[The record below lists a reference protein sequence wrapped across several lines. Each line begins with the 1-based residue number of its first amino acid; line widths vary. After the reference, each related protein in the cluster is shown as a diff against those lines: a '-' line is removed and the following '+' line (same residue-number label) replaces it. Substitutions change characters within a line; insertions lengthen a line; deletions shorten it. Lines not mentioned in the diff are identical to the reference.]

1 MSIREGNYVL
11 GLRLGIAS
19 LGWAALA
26 FDGDDKPASIL
37 AMGVRK
43 FPVGAMGDVAS
54 GRDESPNARR
64 REARSTRVRLAR
76 RVERL
81 RGVWTLLQSAG
92 LLPAGRFKDRHAAF
106 EAMGLNPY
114 ALRAKA
120 LDAPLAPHELGRAL
134 YHLSQRRG
142 FQSNRR
148 QAPKDNEELG
158 IVKQGVA
165 DLRQAMTDTK
175 SRTLGE
181 YLARLDRTTPCRRRW
196 LGRDMLREEFAA
208 IVKAQTSSHPNVSEK
223 FWTTLARTIFFQ
235 RPLKSHTHKIGK
247 CELEPSRRRAQLARL
262 DVQEFRVLCRIND
275 LRLVDDVGAEPI
287 ALSAE
292 QRQTLLELLRSGD
305 ASFAAV
311 RKALGV
317 PKTVRFNAERIDP
330 DKLIGFRTEARIR
343 KAIGDDAWNALS
355 VDQRTA
361 LVGDLLNIDED
372 AGLLRRLLGTWKL
385 PRASADT
392 LLATTLEPAYAML
405 SCKAIAKVLPALR
418 EGEAYAT
425 ARARLDPKADHH
437 EEKARLP
444 IVQTLYPHLA
454 NPLVGR
460 ALGELRVIVNALVAK
475 HGRPKAVRVSLMREL
490 RLGRKTREQVA
501 MKMRARNRQRAQ
513 AAARVLQDLGVQEP
527 TRWMID
533 KVLLAEECGWI
544 CPFTGKTISMR
555 SLVGGDPKFEV
566 VHLVPFH
573 QSLDDSFENKT
584 LCHVSAVDGSRT
596 VEAKAVRQIGPA
608 VIGRFEKLVGPFAK
622 EKLRRVKLTREEII
636 AEFSDEIVAGRFVD
650 TCYASK
656 LAADM
661 LSQLYPPSRA
671 AVTTV
676 KGSAMGYLKEACG
689 LHRLDLP
696 DGSYRRAAIDAAA
709 VALADPHVNRRLS
722 AAAIAA
728 MPGRRRLHP
737 ETVLPWARFAGDV
750 GNTVER
756 IVISA
761 RVRKKVS
768 GALHEETFYRQHRDD
783 GWKSFYSVRKHLW
796 QLSPTDVPAIMGA
809 RVRAVV
815 AEKLLEL
822 KQPDPRKAFVHREN
836 LPIFRDVPVRAVRI
850 NRLGEMF
857 AIGRGPHVRHVA
869 TERNHHAAVF
879 MRPGRGGRMMADRV
893 IVSQFEAQRRLAQRE
908 AVIAWPEG
916 SEPCAAFPTL
926 SVLEI
931 IEMMPHASAAATSAR
946 RDYMTVRC
954 VSRDPPIVLT
964 SADDARTLAEINA
977 DKARLRMSVEQ
988 LRLRGARKVVVTPL
1002 GEVRSDNS

>member
-148 QAPKDNEELG
+148 QAPKDNEKLG

-247 CELEPSRRRAQLARL
+247 CELGPSRRRAQLARL
-262 DVQEFRVLCRIND
+262 DVQEFRVLCRINN

-372 AGLLRRLLGTWKL
+372 AGLLRRLLGTWSSARIGRHAPGHDAGTRL
-385 PRASADT
+385 RDAVVQGHRQGASGT
-392 LLATTLEPAYAML
+392 P
-405 SCKAIAKVLPALR
+405 

-425 ARARLDPKADHH
+425 ARARLYRRRTTTKKRPACRSSRHST
-437 EEKARLP
+437 RISP
-444 IVQTLYPHLA
+444 TLSSGAHS
-454 NPLVGR
+454 
-460 ALGELRVIVNALVAK
+460 ESWRVIVNSLVAK
-475 HGRPKAVRVSLMREL
+475 HGRPKAGDVRVSLMREL
-490 RLGRKTREQVA
+490 RLGRKAREQVA

-533 KVLLAEECGWI
+533 KVLLAE
-544 CPFTGKTISMR
+544 
-555 SLVGGDPKFEV
+555 D
-566 VHLVPFH
+566 
-573 QSLDDSFENKT
+573 
-584 LCHVSAVDGSRT
+584 AVD
-596 VEAKAVRQIGPA
+596 
-608 VIGRFEKLVGPFAK
+608 
-622 EKLRRVKLTREEII
+622 
-636 AEFSDEIVAGRFVD
+636 
-650 TCYASK
+650 
-656 LAADM
+656 
-661 LSQLYPPSRA
+661 LSI
-671 AVTTV
+671 
-676 KGSAMGYLKEACG
+676 
-689 LHRLDLP
+689 HR
-696 DGSYRRAAIDAAA
+696 
-709 VALADPHVNRRLS
+709 
-722 AAAIAA
+722 
-728 MPGRRRLHP
+728 
-737 ETVLPWARFAGDV
+737 
-750 GNTVER
+750 
-756 IVISA
+756 
-761 RVRKKVS
+761 
-768 GALHEETFYRQHRDD
+768 
-783 GWKSFYSVRKHLW
+783 
-796 QLSPTDVPAIMGA
+796 
-809 RVRAVV
+809 
-815 AEKLLEL
+815 
-822 KQPDPRKAFVHREN
+822 
-836 LPIFRDVPVRAVRI
+836 
-850 NRLGEMF
+850 
-857 AIGRGPHVRHVA
+857 
-869 TERNHHAAVF
+869 
-879 MRPGRGGRMMADRV
+879 
-893 IVSQFEAQRRLAQRE
+893 QRR
-908 AVIAWPEG
+908 
-916 SEPCAAFPTL
+916 SPCGP
-926 SVLEI
+926 S
-931 IEMMPHASAAATSAR
+931 
-946 RDYMTVRC
+946 
-954 VSRDPPIVLT
+954 
-964 SADDARTLAEINA
+964 
-977 DKARLRMSVEQ
+977 
-988 LRLRGARKVVVTPL
+988 
-1002 GEVRSDNS
+1002 